1 DSATDRRLHA
11 VRDQAQG
18 CESELDILLGSVDH
32 PGKDVRSVAPAGL
45 GRRLH
50 HLGAH
55 RGRERT
61 VAPQGWEI
69 LRDRREFAFSG
80 TLGLW
85 AQPANPKENGGR
97 KKKRKGALSGR
108 EDARRRDGRTGAGS
122 RPKRRGLARRCRK
135 NPRRNG
141 ERKGRHAGPA
151 WRSHRME

>member
-1 DSATDRRLHA
+1 
-11 VRDQAQG
+11 
-18 CESELDILLGSVDH
+18 ESELDILLGSVDH

-61 VAPQGWEI
+61 GAPQGWEI

-80 TLGLW
+80 TLGLLVR
-85 AQPANPKENGGR
+85 PAHPQANRGR
-97 KKKRKGALSGR
+97 SKKRKWGLAGGGEDGGR
-108 EDARRRDGRTGAGS
+108 EGGSGAGS
-122 RPKRRGLARRCRK
+122 RAKGRGWARRCRK

-151 WRSHRME
+151 WGSHRME